1 MHWVKVIWAK
11 DGDFWTTQGWEI
23 SFFQTK
29 HWHVWTI
36 VHPNLWALFKLS
48 KTLLT
53 LWCIETLITRL
64 TQHLSPSFN
73 KELHSFKFFFFI
85 NFALCRWQVQL
96 RIPCHGRIKSRRH
109 LRFSISHNGKINIGQ
124 LFENSSQMFIFLDV
138 FNHSRMLERIYIY
151 NLTCPTALWNLRN
164 VLHTGV
170 RESITREQELQEI
183 SIYDL

>member
-1 MHWVKVIWAK
+1 M
-11 DGDFWTTQGWEI
+11 FERLCTQTYEH
-23 SFFQTK
+23 FLNFQK
-29 HWHVWTI
+29 PYWPYGALRHSLHDWHNI
-36 VHPNLWALFKLS
+36 YRHPSIKS
-48 KTLLT
+48 Y
-53 LWCIETLITRL
+53 I
-64 TQHLSPSFN
+64 HLS
-73 KELHSFKFFFFI
+73 FFFI

-124 LFENSSQMFIFLDV
+124 LFKNSSQMFIFLDV